1 MTYYD
6 FSSGFN
12 LLNQGINS
20 LGQALGNQ
28 YDTQGY
34 QQIAQALSGA
44 NPDYAKAMSLAAAYG
59 KPDLMLH
66 FSDAAQRQQFGAQFQ
81 REYGAGGGGTGTA
94 PLQPTTTPTGTQPA
108 GTQPPTAAGTGGA
121 TAAANFVPVTGGDE
135 WVQDPQGHSWN
146 VAALKYGLHQ
156 NESKGYALNDSY
168 GAQGP
173 LVSADRGR
181 AVGRYQVMPENIPGW
196 TQKYYGQALTP
207 EQFAQNPDA
216 QEKVVEGTI
225 RDQIASGGIQGLQKF
240 WFGPGASD
248 RYTSQAQYR
257 TGLLGG
263 YSQGLDFVSGQQPP

>member
-94 PLQPTTTPTGTQPA
+94 PFCAVSMICGPSAPRCRKTEAAPGPPLNTKLTARSCPA
-108 GTQPPTAAGTGGA
+108 
-121 TAAANFVPVTGGDE
+121 
-135 WVQDPQGHSWN
+135 
-146 VAALKYGLHQ
+146 VA
-156 NESKGYALNDSY
+156 S
-168 GAQGP
+168 
-173 LVSADRGR
+173 VR
-181 AVGRYQVMPENIPGW
+181 
-196 TQKYYGQALTP
+196 
-207 EQFAQNPDA
+207 
-216 QEKVVEGTI
+216 
-225 RDQIASGGIQGLQKF
+225 
-240 WFGPGASD
+240 
-248 RYTSQAQYR
+248 
-257 TGLLGG
+257 
-263 YSQGLDFVSGQQPP
+263 